1 MAGEIKGNKTYR
13 PAWRSF
19 FYPDILAMIVLF
31 VILCIVSF
39 KVDMGGK
46 NLTILWLVALVVFV
60 LIFLHMAVKRVG
72 SYLVVR
78 RDEVAFER
86 GILNR
91 QSTEIGFEDI
101 RTVDV
106 TQTLIQRIFNL
117 GNISIA
123 SSGTGGYEI
132 FVKNMPDPNVI
143 RDEIQDRKRAMN
155 PNVSAP
161 KPAETPQAT
170 EEAENA

>member
-19 FYPDILAMIVLF
+19 FYPDILAMIVIF
-31 VILCIVSF
+31 VVMCFVSF
-39 KVDMGGK
+39 QNYSFIEGRK
-46 NLTILWLVALVVFV
+46 LTLWLVALVILL
-60 LIFLHMAVKRVG
+60 LIFLHMALKRVG

-106 TQTLIQRIFNL
+106 TQTLVQRIFNL

-143 RDEIQDRKRAMN
+143 RDEIQERKRAMN
-155 PNVSAP
+155 PNVGTP
-161 KPAETPQAT
+161 KPEAPQL
-170 EEAENA
+170 EEAPENA

>member
-1 MAGEIKGNKTYR
+1 MAGEKMGSKVYR

-19 FYPDILAMIVLF
+19 FYPDILAMIVI
-31 VILCIVSF
+31 VVVACIVSF
-39 KVDMGGK
+39 KVEMGGR
-46 NLTILWLVALVVFV
+46 NQSILWGVVIVFLAAL
-60 LIFLHMAVKRVG
+60 FLHMAVKRVG

-91 QSTEIGFEDI
+91 KSTEIGFEDI

-106 TQTLIQRIFNL
+106 TQTLMQRIFNL

-132 FVKNMPDPNVI
+132 FIKNMPDPNDI
-143 RDEIQDRKRAMN
+143 RDEIQERKRSMHPAASAA
-155 PNVSAP
+155 PSPEASQAAGEPENV
-161 KPAETPQAT
+161 
-170 EEAENA
+170 